1 MFDEKIKEFK
11 KLTIKE
17 FVDIANPHSV
27 YEIKEDDEG

>member
-17 FVDIANPHSV
+17 FVDNPHSG